1 MISHMTEALYQGRGA
16 MHRQHQLP
24 CSGPTEPIREGPALL
39 TSRVEHWEV
48 REGGKGT
55 LGKVSLNPEG
65 QRALTITGA

>member
-1 MISHMTEALYQGRGA
+1 MAI
-16 MHRQHQLP
+16 
-24 CSGPTEPIREGPALL
+24 
-39 TSRVEHWEV
+39 SRVEHWEV